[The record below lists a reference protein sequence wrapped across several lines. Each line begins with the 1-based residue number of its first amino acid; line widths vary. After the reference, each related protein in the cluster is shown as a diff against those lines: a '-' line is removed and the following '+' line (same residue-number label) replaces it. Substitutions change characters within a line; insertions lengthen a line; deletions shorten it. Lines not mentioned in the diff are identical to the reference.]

1 MTVCQFIKIK
11 STYWSGLSAVGPTP
25 LSQQMNP
32 PTTKRAA
39 RNLARHERRNEE
51 RKELARKRAS
61 DIAKKREEKCISRR
75 QLQSRKKEEKERYK
89 RECIQRIFE
98 MPYGKDRRNEEMQE
112 AARRL
117 SPHNHEWKG
126 SVVPTREEWVKSL
139 NTRKP
144 LMMFSSW
151 EEAREAWKEKSSRSS
166 VRNRKPDEKLREVF
180 EMYGQDYP
188 FDGFRSVIRRK
199 FLKYE
204 EDYQHVIR
212 VQPGV
217 YLVWIGEFTRRKNP
231 PCAVSD
237 YESIWSALCSVA
249 SSCKM
254 IPSVRMRN
262 HYYQRPSISV
272 RIKNKNDIATLSET
286 QASLLAKLN
295 PQTTWRY
302 SQMSK
307 DELWRTCSNK
317 SCSAHNIRLLDFGTV
332 CQVQEWIE
340 TQYWGSIHNY
350 RLEDLHPPVRM
361 CTVCYKY
368 SAHTTAIDT
377 GLADEIA
384 TSVVKNLDKEI
395 EELEAKE
402 QTEEVAEKIRD
413 ARERRAKFLIC
424 PCDNGRGGKCGV
436 PMEWNNGCAKMTCP
450 QCGGSFCSR
459 CMTETP
465 RHDPY
470 RHRCS
475 NHHEGDPFHA
485 EEGLDIGAEFLEEG
499 VANERR
505 NA

>member
-1 MTVCQFIKIK
+1 
-11 STYWSGLSAVGPTP
+11 
-25 LSQQMNP
+25 MNP
-32 PTTKRAA
+32 PATKRAE
-39 RNLARHERRNEE
+39 RNLASHNARNAR
-51 RKELARKRAS
+51 RKEISLRKNVEIAKHRAEQQDKRRIIQETEKKRREKRKREH
-61 DIAKKREEKCISRR
+61 IEH
-75 QLQSRKKEEKERYK
+75 
-89 RECIQRIFE
+89 IFK
-98 MPYGKDRRNEEMQE
+98 MPYGDDRRNEEMQE

-117 SPHNHEWKG
+117 SPHNHEWKC
-126 SVVPTREEWVKSL
+126 SMWFRTREEWVNSL

-144 LMMFSSW
+144 LMMFASW
-151 EEAREAWKEKSSRSS
+151 EEARKAWLEKSSRPS
-166 VRNRKPDEKLREVF
+166 VRNRKPDEKLRDVF

-188 FDGFRSVIRRK
+188 FDGFRSVVRSVVRRDI
-199 FLKYE
+199 LKSD
-204 EDYQHVIR
+204 DYQHVIR
-212 VQPGV
+212 VQPGL
-217 YLVWIGEFTRRKNP
+217 YLVWIGKFTRRKNP
-231 PCAVSD
+231 PCAVTD

-254 IPSVRMRN
+254 IPSIRMRN
-262 HYYQRPSISV
+262 YYYQRPSISA
-272 RIKNKNDIATLSET
+272 RIKDKNDIATLSET
-286 QASLLAKLN
+286 QASLLAKVD

-307 DELWRTCSNK
+307 DELWRTCSNE
-317 SCSAHNIRLLDFGTV
+317 SCSAHNIRLIDLGTV
-332 CQVQEWIE
+332 CQVQKWIE
-340 TQYWGSIHNY
+340 NQYWGSIHNY

-361 CTVCYKY
+361 CTVCYKH

-402 QTEEVAEKIRD
+402 QTEEVAEKIRE

-459 CMTETP
+459 CMKETP

-470 RHRCS
+470 RHMCS
-475 NHHEGDPFHA
+475 NHHDGDPFHD

-499 VANERR
+499 NADERR